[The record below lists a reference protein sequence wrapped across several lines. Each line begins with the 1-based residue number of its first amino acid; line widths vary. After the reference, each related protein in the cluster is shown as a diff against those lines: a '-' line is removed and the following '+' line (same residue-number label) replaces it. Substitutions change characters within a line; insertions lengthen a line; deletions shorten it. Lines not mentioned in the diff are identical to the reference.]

1 MLDEHF
7 DYLSDSRR
15 LERFKA
21 AIASIVRPGDVVVDL
36 GCGSGVLGLLCLEAG
51 AARIVAIDSG
61 PILEVARETF
71 RRAGLADRCDFLRGR
86 SFRVTPRELADVA
99 ICDHV
104 GYFGFDYGLVALMQ
118 DARRRFLKPAGRLL
132 PGRIDLMLGLIESQP
147 AYDRLARWRGA
158 PIHPAFHWL
167 SEDAANAKHP
177 VKLAGEDLLGA
188 PARLGSIALDA
199 DAPEFFSWRARF
211 TATRDGYCH
220 GLAGWFDCQLAPG
233 VSMTNSPLAADAIQR
248 PQAFLPL
255 ATPVAIQAGEIWE
268 ATLMARPDDDLV
280 AWTLTPP
287 QDEGRR
293 SGSTYSGSTYSG
305 STWASLAWGDE
316 LRRADPRRIPQPNA
330 TARARALVLAY
341 CDGRR
346 TAGEIE
352 ALVLRDHADLFATRA
367 ETARFVA
374 GVLRGDAQA

>member
-1 MLDEHF
+1 
-7 DYLSDSRR
+7 
-15 LERFKA
+15 
-21 AIASIVRPGDVVVDL
+21 
-36 GCGSGVLGLLCLEAG
+36 
-51 AARIVAIDSG
+51 
-61 PILEVARETF
+61 
-71 RRAGLADRCDFLRGR
+71 
-86 SFRVTPRELADVA
+86 
-99 ICDHV
+99 
-104 GYFGFDYGLVALMQ
+104 
-118 DARRRFLKPAGRLL
+118 
-132 PGRIDLMLGLIESQP
+132 
-147 AYDRLARWRGA
+147 
-158 PIHPAFHWL
+158 
-167 SEDAANAKHP
+167 
-177 VKLAGEDLLGA
+177 
-188 PARLGSIALDA
+188 
-199 DAPEFFSWRARF
+199 
-211 TATRDGYCH
+211 
-220 GLAGWFDCQLAPG
+220 
-233 VSMTNSPLAADAIQR
+233 
-248 PQAFLPL
+248 
-255 ATPVAIQAGEIWE
+255 
-268 ATLMARPDDDLV
+268 MARPDDDLV